1 MMGEY
6 PVKWIFATMVRVEGF
21 NIDKKTFKRLMII
34 PIILVCYVLFL
45 NPEIVLEEQCPN
57 KPYSLTIVKH
67 GSGIFDKK
75 IVFIY
80 YKINGKTVAIG
91 NLAFFENFGRDIDVT
106 WDTNTADGT
115 WWIDKN
121 VHLTMTY
128 AENFKGN
135 LDKKEIVFDYSTV
148 Q

>member
-6 PVKWIFATMVRVEGF
+6 PVKWIFATMVRVEGV

-34 PIILVCYVLFL
+34 PIILVFYVLFL

-91 NLAFFENFGRDIDVT
+91 DLTFFENFGRDIDVT
-106 WDTNTADGT
+106 WDTNTDDGT

>member
-1 MMGEY
+1 
-6 PVKWIFATMVRVEGF
+6 MVCAEGF

-34 PIILVCYVLFL
+34 PIILVFYVLFL
-45 NPEIVLEEQCPN
+45 NPEIILEEQCPN

-91 NLAFFENFGRDIDVT
+91 DLVFFKNFGRDIDIT
-106 WDTNTADGT
+106 WDTNTDDGT
-115 WWIDKN
+115 WWRDKT

-128 AENFKGN
+128 AKDFKGN
-135 LDKKEIVFDYSTV
+135 LDKKEIDFDYSTV

>member
-6 PVKWIFATMVRVEGF
+6 PVKWIFETMVRVEGF

-34 PIILVCYVLFL
+34 PIILVFYVLFL

-80 YKINGKTVAIG
+80 YKINGKTVAIA

-106 WDTNTADGT
+106 WDTSTDDGT
-115 WWIDKN
+115 WWIDKS

-128 AENFKGN
+128 TKNFNGN